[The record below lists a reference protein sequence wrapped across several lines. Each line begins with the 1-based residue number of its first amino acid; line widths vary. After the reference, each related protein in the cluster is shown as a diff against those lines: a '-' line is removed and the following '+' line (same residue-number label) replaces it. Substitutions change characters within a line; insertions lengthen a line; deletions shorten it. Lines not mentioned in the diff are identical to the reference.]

1 MTLLQIKYALVCA
14 RCNSLTKA
22 AEMLYLS
29 PSNVSKTLKAL
40 EEELQYAIFERKRS
54 GMVPTEKG
62 RQFLAYAASILEDY
76 EKITQIG
83 AGRQAASLAVCCN
96 QVTACADAFARY
108 CARFQTESAVSFKL
122 LQGSFGFCLEQ
133 LRRFKCQI
141 SIQIFLPDNADVHL
155 AEARRYGMRTR
166 HIGSVYTALMLRQG
180 HPLLQGDRMP
190 DLQKLRQ
197 YPYIDYSYNDY
208 DYQDETLTPYQ
219 VGSEDWPVNP
229 EKIITVNNMSQKLD
243 LVRLTD
249 GFTFGQAKLE
259 TPAVL
264 DGIFLIP
271 NVERTFQIYC
281 IYPEK
286 EPLNDN
292 AKRFLRLLREELSG
306 REAEGNQLNKE

>member
-62 RQFLAYAASILEDY
+62 RQFLSYAASILEDY

-83 AGRQAASLAVCCN
+83 AGRQTASLSVCCN
-96 QVTACADAFARY
+96 QVAACADAFVKY
-108 CARFQTESAVSFKL
+108 CVQHQTESAATFKL
-122 LQGSFGFCLEQ
+122 LRGSFGFCLEQ

-141 SIQIFLPDNADVHL
+141 GVQAFMPDYADVHL

-166 HIGSVYTALMLRQG
+166 HIGNTYAALMLRKD
-180 HPLLQGDRMP
+180 HPLLQEGRMP

-229 EKIITVNNMSQKLD
+229 EKIITVNSMSQKLE

-249 GFTFGQAKLE
+249 GFTFGQYRME
-259 TPAVL
+259 TPAAQ
-264 DGIFLIP
+264 DGIFYIP
-271 NVERTFQIYC
+271 NVKRIFQIYC
-281 IYPEK
+281 VYPEK

-292 AKRFLRLLREELSG
+292 AKRFLRLLREELAS
-306 REAEGNQLNKE
+306 REAGGIN